1 LVAFAGVATAACDDG
16 NNTGTALV
24 RGVSSPSAVVSA
36 LVVPSTALPF
46 QILPVSGCPFAPPF
60 GSRFAIRVDG
70 GGVPLILNDAAFQFF
85 DARGFAS
92 SIFFSRQEL
101 TVLFGST
108 TIAAHGSRTFAFQ
121 PRFGCG
127 FAGTPH
133 LMSGRIGLIG
143 PDGDSLMRTVKAGF

>member
-1 LVAFAGVATAACDDG
+1 LVAFAGFATAACDDG
-16 NNTGTALV
+16 DNTGKVVV
-24 RGVSSPSAVVSA
+24 RGVASPSPVVSA
-36 LVVPSTALPF
+36 LVVPSTLPF

-70 GGVPLILNDAAFQFF
+70 GGVPLNLNDAAFQFL

-92 SIFFSRQEL
+92 SIFFSRPAL

-121 PRFGCG
+121 PQFGCG

-143 PDGDSLMRTVKAGF
+143 PDGDSFTRTVKAGF